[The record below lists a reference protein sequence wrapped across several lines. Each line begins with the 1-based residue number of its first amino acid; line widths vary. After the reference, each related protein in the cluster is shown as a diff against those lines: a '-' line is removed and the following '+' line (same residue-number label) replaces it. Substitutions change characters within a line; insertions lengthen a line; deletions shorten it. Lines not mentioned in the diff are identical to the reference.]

1 MAVELPSALKSADCQ
16 RFATRA
22 AQLEKFRPIVTY
34 WCEYYILQIILN
46 KQLHTTSEEVS
57 NYAVHLMDKLEAY
70 KSENAAN
77 DAVVDDVAAKAYVE
91 NFALGTFARA
101 ETEQRGNVVK
111 RQTADTFQAAATFL
125 DLLSIWGALDVEAAA
140 KSKFAKFHALRI
152 ARALKEGKDPNETNP
167 KVEEPAL
174 PKEPDDEVEQELK
187 DLEREGREATYRPP
201 TVESAPDSHQASRA
215 ISASRGSPPL
225 SLPTQPSDE
234 PHAGGAQ
241 DRNPADV
248 DAEDE
253 PESAS
258 RTASVGGGYFPSVP
272 TGTSG
277 DAHHGTAA
285 DPPSDT
291 TFAAPSADPSDF
303 YSLPPSAPA
312 LPVHSIPSP
321 PTPQAPIQPPPQ
333 PYSQIPPRP
342 AAPTPT
348 ATRPSALRTDDDSV
362 MAAQKHAK
370 WAISALNF
378 EDVPTAVAELKRALE
393 SLGGL

>member
-1 MAVELPSALKSADCQ
+1 MAIDLPAALKPADCQ

-22 AQLEKFRPIVTY
+22 AQLEKFRPIITY

-77 DAVVDDVAAKAYVE
+77 DTVVDDVAAKAYVE
-91 NFALGTFARA
+91 NFALETFARA

-167 KVEEPAL
+167 KVEERVL

-187 DLEREGREATYRPP
+187 DLEREGREAAYRPP
-201 TVESAPDSHQASRA
+201 TVESAPDSQQASRA

-225 SLPTQPSDE
+225 SLPTQPTNE
-234 PHAGGAQ
+234 PHAGVAQ
-241 DRNPADV
+241 DRDMV
-248 DAEDE
+248 DADADDD
-253 PESAS
+253 PESAG

-272 TGTSG
+272 AGTSG
-277 DAHHGTAA
+277 NAGHDAAEV
-285 DPPSDT
+285 PPSDP

-303 YSLPPSAPA
+303 YSLPPSAPV
-312 LPVHSIPSP
+312 LPDHSIPSP
-321 PTPQAPIQPPPQ
+321 PTPQAPTQPPPQ
-333 PYSQIPPRP
+333 LYSQVPPRP

-378 EDVPTAVAELKRALE
+378 EDVPTAVVELKRALE

>member
-1 MAVELPSALKSADCQ
+1 MAIDLPVALKSADCQ

-34 WCEYYILQIILN
+34 WCEYYILQIILT
-46 KQLHTTSEEVS
+46 KQLHTSSEEVS

-77 DAVVDDVAAKAYVE
+77 DAVTDDIAAKAYVE
-91 NFALGTFARA
+91 NFALETFARA
-101 ETEQRGNVVK
+101 ETEQRGHVVK

-174 PKEPDDEVEQELK
+174 PKEPDDEVEQELR

-241 DRNPADV
+241 NRNMADV

-253 PESAS
+253 PKSAS

-285 DPPSDT
+285 DAPSDT
-291 TFAAPSADPSDF
+291 TSAAPSADPSDF

-321 PTPQAPIQPPPQ
+321 PPPQAPIQPPPQ